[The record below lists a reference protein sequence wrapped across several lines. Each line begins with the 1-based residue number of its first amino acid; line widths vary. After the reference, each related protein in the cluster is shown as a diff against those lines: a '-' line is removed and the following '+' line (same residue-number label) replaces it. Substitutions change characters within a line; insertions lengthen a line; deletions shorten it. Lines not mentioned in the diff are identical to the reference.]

1 MLRALVVLLLLANAV
16 FFAWARGWLGA
27 PPHHAERE
35 PGRLLAQVRP
45 EVLTV
50 LPAGTAGAAVL
61 AARAAA
67 LQCLEAGPFADT
79 TLSAAEAALGAASL
93 PAGSWARVDPASAAF
108 ATSAASA
115 ASAAPVWWVYAGR
128 YREAALRK
136 AREEELRKL
145 NLSFERIDS
154 PAELA
159 PGLVLSRHA
168 SRDDAQAWLNAR
180 SGTPLRGARVLQLP
194 PPAPAW
200 WLRVAR
206 ADAELAERLKAL
218 PGDTL
223 AGGFRPCAAKP

>member
-1 MLRALVVLLLLANAV
+1 MLRALVVLLLLANLA

-27 PPHHAERE
+27 PPHHGERE

-50 LPAGTAGAAVL
+50 LPAGSAGAAVL

-79 TLSAAEAALGAASL
+79 TLRAAEAALGAASL
-93 PAGSWARVDPASAAF
+93 PEGSWARVDP
-108 ATSAASA
+108 

-128 YREAALRK
+128 YPEAALRK

-168 SRDDAQAWLNAR
+168 SRDEAQAWLNAR
-180 SGTPLRGARVLQLP
+180 SAVPLRGARVLQLP
-194 PPAPAW
+194 PPVAAW
-200 WLRVAR
+200 RLRVAR
-206 ADAELAERLKAL
+206 ADAEQAERLKAL

-223 AGGFRPCAAKP
+223 AGGFRPCAVKP

>member
-27 PPHHAERE
+27 PPHHGERE

-45 EVLTV
+45 DVLTV
-50 LPAGTAGAAVL
+50 LPAGSAGAAVL

-67 LQCLEAGPFADT
+67 LQCLEAGPFSDT
-79 TLSAAEAALGAASL
+79 PLRAAEAALGAALL
-93 PAGSWARVDPASAAF
+93 PAGSWARVDPASAAS
-108 ATSAASA
+108 T
-115 ASAAPVWWVYAGR
+115 APVWWVYVGR
-128 YREAALRK
+128 YPEAALRLV
-136 AREEELRKL
+136 REEELRKL
-145 NLSFERIDS
+145 NLGFERIDS

-159 PGLVLSRHA
+159 PGLLLSRHA

-180 SGTPLRGARVLQLP
+180 IGTPLRGARVLQLP

-223 AGGFRPCAAKP
+223 AGGFRPCAAPP

>member
-79 TLSAAEAALGAASL
+79 TLSAAEAALGAALL
-93 PAGSWARVDPASAAF
+93 PEGSWSRVGPAAAV
-108 ATSAASA
+108 
-115 ASAAPVWWVYAGR
+115 PVWWVYAGR
-128 YREAALRK
+128 YPEAALRK
-136 AREEELRKL
+136 AREEELRTL
-145 NLSFERIDS
+145 NLSFELIDT
-154 PAELA
+154 PADLA
-159 PGLVLSRHA
+159 PGFVLSRHA
-168 SRDDAQAWLNAR
+168 SRDAAQAWLNAR

-194 PPAPAW
+194 VPAPAW
-200 WLRVAR
+200 RLRLAR

>member
-35 PGRLLAQVRP
+35 PARLLAQVRP
-45 EVLTV
+45 DVLTV

-61 AARAAA
+61 AARDAA
-67 LQCLEAGPFADT
+67 LQCLEAGPFAEA
-79 TLSAAEAALGAASL
+79 TLSAAEAALGAALL
-93 PAGSWARVDPASAAF
+93 PAGSWARVDPASAA
-108 ATSAASA
+108 SAP
-115 ASAAPVWWVYAGR
+115 SAAPVWWVYAGR
-128 YREAALRK
+128 YPEAALRK

-154 PAELA
+154 PTELA

-168 SRDDAQAWLNAR
+168 SRDEAQAWLNAR
-180 SGTPLRGARVLQLP
+180 SAVPLRGARVLQLP
-194 PPAPAW
+194 PAVAAW
-200 WLRVAR
+200 RLRVAR
-206 ADAELAERLKAL
+206 ADAEQAERLKAL
-218 PGDTL
+218 PGERL